1 MFVCALLVI
10 FCCVSVIKSETCYGK
25 DEKSI
30 ISGIR
35 SSLKTLE
42 DKLNGKSPRCPAG
55 WKEYKNHCYYFS
67 SDKMSWF
74 EAERTC
80 RNMGAYLV
88 KVTDSNENSWI
99 KNMITSKKVVE
110 QNYWMGAGDYLKEGD
125 WRWVNDLSKVQYSG
139 WKSGEPNNTG
149 GNEDC
154 AYFYQPHG
162 FNWNDA
168 HCSATSGYICENQHG
183 SKCLPYVKV

>member
-30 ISGIR
+30 ISDIR
-35 SSLKTLE
+35 LSLKTLE

-55 WKEYKNHCYYFS
+55 WKQYKNHCYYFS

-74 EAERTC
+74 EAERKC

-88 KVTDSNENSWI
+88 KIADSNENSWI
-99 KNMITSKKVVE
+99 KKTITSKLVK
-110 QNYWMGAGDYLKEGD
+110 QQYWLGAADHLKEGD
-125 WRWVNDLSKVQYSG
+125 WRWMNDLSKVQYSG
-139 WKSGEPNNTG
+139 WHPNEPNNYA

-154 AYFYQPHG
+154 ALISIAHSSLS
-162 FNWNDA
+162 WNDGT
-168 HCSATSGYICENQHG
+168 CKSSLGYICENQKG
-183 SKCLPYVKV
+183 SMCLPCCKV

>member
-1 MFVCALLVI
+1 MCVCALLVI

-42 DKLNGKSPRCPAG
+42 DKLNEKFPRCPAG

-125 WRWVNDLSKVQYSG
+125 WRWVNDLSKVQYSA
-139 WKSGEPNNTG
+139 WKSGEPNNLG
-149 GNEDC
+149 SNEDC
-154 AYFYQPHG
+154 AHFYQPHG
-162 FNWNDA
+162 FNWN
-168 HCSATSGYICENQHG
+168 
-183 SKCLPYVKV
+183 SKS